1 MLSLN
6 EQMDLIRRG
15 TQEIVPE
22 EELEKHVTK
31 SIETGTPLKVKYGI
45 DPTGRDVHVGHMVPV
60 GKMRDFQDAGH
71 VGIIIIG
78 DYTAQIGD
86 PTGREES
93 RPPLD
98 KAQVHENAATYVEQ
112 LMKVLDPEKTTVAY
126 QTEWFEAFSL
136 IDMIRL
142 SQKFTVAQMLSHDTF
157 ARRLDEGLVLAMHEL
172 LYPML
177 MAYDSV
183 AIDADVELGGMEQ
196 RFNILQGRN
205 LQRADGQRPQIA
217 VLMPMLPGVDG
228 GVKMGKSLGNY
239 IGVNDEPADM
249 FGKIMSVQDDVIVQ
263 YFTLAAG
270 VPPDTVARAEASL
283 RDPGVNPRDVK
294 RELGRAVVTRY
305 HGAEAASKADEAFM
319 GVFSRRDQLPDD
331 MPEVTIP
338 SGAIGIVELI
348 DAADLA
354 QSRSDARR
362 LVEQGGVSIDGDK
375 VMDPNAEVEP
385 EAGAVLRVGKRRFAR
400 IVVQ

>member
-1 MLSLN
+1 M
-6 EQMDLIRRG
+6 
-15 TQEIVPE
+15 
-22 EELEKHVTK
+22 
-31 SIETGTPLKVKYGI
+31 
-45 DPTGRDVHVGHMVPV
+45 
-60 GKMRDFQDAGH
+60 
-71 VGIIIIG
+71 
-78 DYTAQIGD
+78 
-86 PTGREES
+86 
-93 RPPLD
+93 
-98 KAQVHENAATYVEQ
+98 
-112 LMKVLDPEKTTVAY
+112 LDPEKTTVAY